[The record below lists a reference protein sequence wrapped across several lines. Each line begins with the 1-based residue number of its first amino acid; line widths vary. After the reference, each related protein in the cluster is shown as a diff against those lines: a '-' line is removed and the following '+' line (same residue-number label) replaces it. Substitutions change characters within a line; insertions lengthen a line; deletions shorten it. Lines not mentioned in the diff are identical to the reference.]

1 MYSKHYIKG
10 RKKRQNYIDK
20 YMNGDGNVLLKC
32 YLDKGHKKGAEIHCL
47 TDNGIIIVYNAIT
60 HKMVTKLVA
69 RPEQIETLYRIKKQT
84 APSYLLNLASWHET
98 CGYNYL

>member
-1 MYSKHYIKG
+1 MYSKHYTKG

-20 YMNGDGNVLLKC
+20 YMNGDGNILLKC

-69 RPEQIETLYRIKKQT
+69 RPEQIEKIYRIKKQT